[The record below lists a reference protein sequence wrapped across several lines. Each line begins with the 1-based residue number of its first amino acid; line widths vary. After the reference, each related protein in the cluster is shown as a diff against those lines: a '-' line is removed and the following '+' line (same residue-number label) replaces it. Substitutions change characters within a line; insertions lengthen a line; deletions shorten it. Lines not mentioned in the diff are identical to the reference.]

1 MQQMGQIKIMPPE
14 LASQL
19 AAGEVVERAASVVK
33 ELVENSL
40 DAGATAVEIEVS
52 LTRKRIRVKDDGFGI
67 APSELELALG
77 RHGTSKI
84 TGIEDIS
91 KIGSFGFRGEA
102 LPSIASVS
110 RLTLTSHRKGEKAG
124 RRIVSEGG
132 KVVDITDAPAISGT
146 EVIIENLFYNTPARR
161 KFTRA
166 NSTEQMHITSRV
178 IQAALSAPG
187 VRFGFI
193 KDKKRVLEL
202 PPASSLLDR
211 VRGIFGQEYA
221 EQLVEADFGDYK
233 IKITGLVGM
242 PGFNRAT
249 AIDQYFFVNSRPVKD
264 PVIRYAVA
272 RAYEDLLPRGRRPVV
287 FLNIE
292 MPPEQVDV
300 NCHPAKAEVRFSSP
314 GEVSSAL
321 LAAIR
326 RSLGRAAVPH
336 GETVA
341 AFSQPVDGFGEG
353 GTPAQRDGSV
363 TPQAGPGLG
372 AGFERTFEIWSSPFS
387 HRAPAAESGEAEL
400 RSLDPQPAHG
410 RLSSA
415 AVPVGQLFR
424 TFLVFEDG
432 DRVVIL
438 DQHTVHERILFE
450 RVMRRMKTSAIE
462 RQALLVTDTFK
473 LDTKSSGILSD
484 HLTDFDSLGWLI
496 EEFGEN
502 SFVLREVPA
511 LLVGKDY
518 VEIVRELIS
527 VIAQSRDAEFTR
539 MISDLA
545 ARMAC
550 RGSVMAGD
558 ALNLKE
564 IAALAEEFAK
574 VELPYT
580 CPHGRPVALTV
591 SREKLYKDFGRP
603 PPRH

>member
-1 MQQMGQIKIMPPE
+1 MPPE

-40 DAGATAVEIEVS
+40 DASATAVEVEVS

-67 APSELELALG
+67 APFELELALG

-202 PPASSLLDR
+202 PPAGSLLER
-211 VRGIFGQEYA
+211 VRGIFGEEYA
-221 EQLVEADFGDYK
+221 DQLVEADFGDYN

-264 PVIRYAVA
+264 PVIRSAVA

-336 GETVA
+336 GETAA
-341 AFSQPVDGFGEG
+341 AFSQPVEGFGG
-353 GTPAQRDGSV
+353 GVAA
-363 TPQAGPGLG
+363 QAGPALG
-372 AGFERTFEIWSSPFS
+372 QGFERTFELWSSPS
-387 HRAPAAESGEAEL
+387 PYTAPSGGGGEAEL
-400 RSLDPQPAHG
+400 RSLDPQQAHG
-410 RLSSA
+410 RLSAS

-432 DRVVIL
+432 DRVVIM

-462 RQALLVTDTFK
+462 RQTLLVTDTFK

-518 VEIVRELIS
+518 IEIVRELIS
-527 VIAQSRDAEFTR
+527 VIAQSRDAEFTQ

-558 ALNLKE
+558 ALSLKE